1 MEQIAI
7 DISGLTKSYGRN
19 QVLQGIDLRVPCG
32 SVVGLMGMNGSGKST
47 LIKCLLGLVHFD
59 GGSTRLFGDDARQ
72 LSAETKGR
80 LGYVPQVVHQLDWMK
95 VRHLI
100 HYTSTFYP
108 NWDHRWTSE
117 LLQRWRVPMEERVQA
132 LSTGQLQTL
141 AIVLALGHRPDLMV
155 LDEPVASLDPVARRD
170 FLRSLLELARN
181 GERTILFST
190 HISSDLERVATHV
203 AILHDGRVA
212 SFSELDDLKDSIKR
226 LRLRALDDFP
236 GTIDVPGLLHLKV
249 EGRNALATVSAVTP
263 ALIDELEHRYGA
275 EVRIED
281 LNLEEIFVELNGH
294 G

>member
-7 DISGLTKSYGRN
+7 DIAGLTKSYDRK
-19 QVLQGIDLRVPCG
+19 QVLQGVELQIPRG
-32 SVVGLMGMNGSGKST
+32 AVVGLMGMNGSGKST
-47 LIKCLLGLVHFD
+47 LIKCLLGLVRPD
-59 GGSTRLFGDDARQ
+59 GGSARLLGDDSRN
-72 LSAETKGR
+72 LSPEVKGR

-100 HYTSTFYP
+100 QYTSTFYP
-108 NWDHRWTSE
+108 NWDDRWVTE
-117 LLQRWRVPMEERVQA
+117 LVERWRVPLDQRVQA

-170 FLRSLLELARN
+170 FLRSLLELCRDGN
-181 GERTILFST
+181 RTVLFST

-203 AILHDGRVA
+203 AILHAGRIA
-212 SFSELDDLKDSIKR
+212 SYSELDELKDRVKR
-226 LRLRALDDFP
+226 LRMRSTDDLPRELD
-236 GTIDVPGLLHLKV
+236 IPGLLTAKV
-249 EGRNALATVSAVTP
+249 EGRSALATVSTVTP
-263 ALIDELEHRYGA
+263 ELLDDLADRYQA
-275 EVRIED
+275 EVRVED

>member
-7 DISGLTKSYGRN
+7 DIAGLAKAYDN
-19 QVLQGIDLRVPCG
+19 KPVLRGADLRIARG
-32 SVVGLMGMNGSGKST
+32 AVVGLMGMNGSGKST
-47 LIKCLLGLVHFD
+47 LIKCLLGLVRQD
-59 GGSTRLFGDDARQ
+59 GGSSRILGDDSRN
-72 LSAETKGR
+72 LSPEVKGR

-100 HYTSTFYP
+100 QYTSTFYP
-108 NWDHRWTSE
+108 NWDERWTSE
-117 LLQRWRVPMEERVQA
+117 MVERWRVPLDQRVQA

-170 FLRSLLELARN
+170 FLRSILELARD
-181 GERTILFST
+181 GDRTVLFST

-203 AILHDGRVA
+203 AILYAGRIA
-212 SFSELDDLKDSIKR
+212 SFSELDELKDRVKR
-226 LRLRALDDFP
+226 LRMRASDDLP
-236 GTIDVPGLLHLKV
+236 YELEIPGLLTAKV
-249 EGRNALATVSAVTP
+249 EGRSALATVSTVTP
-263 ALIDELEHRYGA
+263 ELIDDLADRYQA
-275 EVRIED
+275 EVRVED

>member
-7 DISGLTKSYGRN
+7 DIAGLTKSYDRKP
-19 QVLQGIDLRVPCG
+19 VLQGVDLRVPRG
-32 SVVGLMGMNGSGKST
+32 AVVGLMGMNGSGKST
-47 LIKCLLGLVHFD
+47 LIKCLLGLVRPD
-59 GGSTRLFGDDARQ
+59 GGSARLLGDDSRN
-72 LSAETKGR
+72 LSPEVKRR

-100 HYTSTFYP
+100 QYTSTFYP
-108 NWDHRWTSE
+108 DWDERWVSE
-117 LLQRWRVPMEERVQA
+117 LVERWRVPLSDRVQA

-170 FLRSLLELARN
+170 FLRSILELARDGN
-181 GERTILFST
+181 RTVLFST

-203 AILHDGRVA
+203 AILHAGRIA
-212 SFSELDDLKDSIKR
+212 SFSELDELKDRVKR
-226 LRLRALDDFP
+226 LRMRAIDDFP
-236 GTIDVPGLLHLKV
+236 RELDIPGLLTAKV
-249 EGRNALATVSAVTP
+249 DGRSALATVSTVTP
-263 ALIDELEHRYGA
+263 ELLDELAERYQA
-275 EVRIED
+275 EVRVED

>member
-7 DISGLTKSYGRN
+7 DIAGLTKSYDRK
-19 QVLQGIDLRVPCG
+19 QVLQGVDLRVPRG
-32 SVVGLMGMNGSGKST
+32 AVVGLMGMNGSGKST
-47 LIKCLLGLVHFD
+47 LIKCLLGLVRPD
-59 GGSTRLFGDDARQ
+59 GGSARLLGDDSRN
-72 LSAETKGR
+72 LSPEVKGR

-100 HYTSTFYP
+100 QYTSTFYP
-108 NWDHRWTSE
+108 NWDERWVTE
-117 LLQRWRVPMEERVQA
+117 LVERWRVPLGDRVQA

-170 FLRSLLELARN
+170 FLRSILELARDGN
-181 GERTILFST
+181 RTVLFST

-203 AILHDGRVA
+203 AILHAGRIA
-212 SFSELDDLKDSIKR
+212 SYSELDELKDRVKR
-226 LRLRALDDFP
+226 LRMRATDDLPRELD
-236 GTIDVPGLLHLKV
+236 IPGLLTSKV
-249 EGRNALATVSAVTP
+249 EGRSALATVSVVTP
-263 ALIDELEHRYGA
+263 GLVDELADRYQA
-275 EVRIED
+275 EVRVED

>member
-7 DISGLTKSYGRN
+7 DIAGLTKSYDRK
-19 QVLQGIDLRVPCG
+19 QVLQGVDLRVPRG
-32 SVVGLMGMNGSGKST
+32 AVVGLMGMNGSGKST
-47 LIKCLLGLVHFD
+47 LIKCLLGLVRPD
-59 GGSTRLFGDDARQ
+59 GGSARLLGDDARN
-72 LSAETKGR
+72 LSPEVKGR

-100 HYTSTFYP
+100 QYTSTFYP
-108 NWDHRWTSE
+108 NWDDRWVTE
-117 LLQRWRVPMEERVQA
+117 LVERWRVPLDQRVQA

-170 FLRSLLELARN
+170 FLRSILELARDGN
-181 GERTILFST
+181 RTVLFST

-203 AILHDGRVA
+203 AILHAGRIA
-212 SFSELDDLKDSIKR
+212 SYSELDELKDRVKR
-226 LRLRALDDFP
+226 LRVRALEDLP
-236 GTIDVPGLLHLKV
+236 YELEIPGLLTSKV
-249 EGRNALATVSAVTP
+249 EGRSALATVSTVTP
-263 ALIDELEHRYGA
+263 ELLDDLADRYQA
-275 EVRIED
+275 EVRVED